1 MRVILCGKGGAALH
15 ALKIMIQNG
24 DEVLVVPVNG
34 DTGEDTWQFSL
45 RKYCE
50 EVSVRHILDKKIKIN
65 ETIRHLKAFN
75 PDVLISVQYD
85 QIFSKDLLEGIGCP
99 AYNFHYALL
108 PNHRG
113 VAPIPWAIIDGD
125 TEVGVSIHAIV
136 PGIDEGAIFG
146 QEVVKVDAS
155 TTAGSAYEAVESA
168 CCKLFEDFYPFKNM
182 PQPCEQ
188 DGPSQYHK
196 KGDLDFSNLEVDWDR
211 PAIDVHR
218 WIRAMIFP
226 PVQLPYFT
234 VDGIKYE
241 ICSIRPLIHAD
252 ENRPGEVIQQFA
264 WLMAMGTQD
273 GVITLSARRIDGTT

>member
-168 CCKLFEDFYPFKNM
+168 CCKLFEDFYPFENM

-196 KGDLDFSNLEVDWDR
+196 KGDLDFS
-211 PAIDVHR
+211 DVEINFDQSTEYLQR

-226 PVQLPYFT
+226 SIQLPWFIHEGVTYEVWK
-234 VDGIKYE
+234 VDDISMIDKFPVGDVPY
-241 ICSIRPLIHAD
+241 SF
-252 ENRPGEVIQQFA
+252 GY
-264 WLMAMGTQD
+264 LMAVATSD
-273 GVITLSARRIDGTT
+273 GLLVLAVRRKD